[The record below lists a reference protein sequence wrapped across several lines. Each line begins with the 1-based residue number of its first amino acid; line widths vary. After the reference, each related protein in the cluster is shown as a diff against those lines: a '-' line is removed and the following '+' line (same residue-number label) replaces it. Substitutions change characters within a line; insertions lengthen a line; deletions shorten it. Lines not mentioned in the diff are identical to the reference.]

1 MSPPWTLGP
10 ALPFSCALVPL
21 ILVAGR
27 VVAVGGTFV
36 QYGLGGVTPDGHTT
50 VAPLGTAARP
60 RTPAKMR
67 LPTIASRLR
76 CEYLVICVL
85 LIGTT
90 HHGAIRIY
98 AAGPAWL

>member
-36 QYGLGGVTPDGHTT
+36 QYELGGFIPDGQTI
-50 VAPLGTAARP
+50 VAPLGTADRAM
-60 RTPAKMR
+60 TPAAMR
-67 LPTIASRLR
+67 PPTDASRLR
-76 CEYLVICVL
+76 CEYLVM
-85 LIGTT
+85 
-90 HHGAIRIY
+90 
-98 AAGPAWL
+98 